1 MGLIHPRDLAAWQD
15 WQDSRHRVRRVAGRV
30 RRTSSPS
37 RLVLDLP
44 RDAVPRALVALDVTD
59 GPKRHWLLDPL
70 GDLPIAV
77 LTEQPVSGLSA
88 GERVSHRVSTV
99 DLPGLLPDVRAVL
112 SYGHYLAAGSVAHAF
127 AERTGR
133 AQLVLQ
139 HGLLTPYQPP
149 LPPHAHALAWS
160 AADAEFWTEGRD
172 DVTAQVV
179 GSQLLAAAAREPV
192 GAMPSEAPPTYL
204 GQLHGAE
211 LPRRGLAHAAYIFC
225 RDTGAT
231 YRPHPSETDRLSRS
245 QHRVWERR
253 GIRVDRT
260 GAPLRQ
266 HDGPVAAAF
275 STGVLEAAARGVP
288 AFVHYPDP
296 PAWLE
301 QFWAR
306 YDMRPWGGE
315 PTPALSMGPSSTD
328 PAAAT
333 RAAVLDLSGRTG
345 R

>member
-1 MGLIHPRDLAAWQD
+1 MGLIHPRDLTAWQD
-15 WQDSRHRVRRVAGRV
+15 WQDSRHRMRRAAERV
-30 RRTSSPS
+30 RRPSAPSPF
-37 RLVLDLP
+37 VLDLP
-44 RDAVPRALVALDVTD
+44 RDASPRVLVALDVTD
-59 GPKRHWLLDPL
+59 GPKRQWLLDPL
-70 GDLPIAV
+70 ADLPVAV
-77 LTEQPVSGLSA
+77 LTQRPVPGVIA
-88 GERVSHRVSTV
+88 GERVARHVSEA

-112 SYGHYLAAGSVAHAF
+112 SYGHYLAAGSIVHAF
-127 AERTGR
+127 AERSGR

-160 AADAEFWTEGRD
+160 AADADFWTDGRD
-172 DVTAQVV
+172 DATAQVV
-179 GSQLLAAAAREPV
+179 GSQLLAAAALEP
-192 GAMPSEAPPTYL
+192 ADTASREAPPTYL

-211 LPRRGLAHAAYIFC
+211 LPRRGLAQAAYSFC

-253 GIRVDRT
+253 GIRLDRS

-288 AFVHYPDP
+288 AFVHYPHP
-296 PAWLE
+296 PRWLE

-315 PTPALSMGPSSTD
+315 PTPAPSMGAHGTD
-328 PAAAT
+328 PAAAI
-333 RAAVLDLSGRTG
+333 RAAVIDVSGRTG

>member
-1 MGLIHPRDLAAWQD
+1 MGLIHPRDLSAWQD
-15 WQDSRHRVRRVAGRV
+15 WQDSRHRVRRVARRV
-30 RRTSSPS
+30 RRTGAPS
-37 RLVLDLP
+37 QFVLDLP
-44 RDAVPRALVALDVTD
+44 REGSARVLVALDVTE
-59 GPKRHWLLDPL
+59 GPKKQWLLEPL
-70 GDLPIAV
+70 EDLPVAV
-77 LTEQPVSGLSA
+77 LSEQPVPDVAA
-88 GERVSHRVSTV
+88 GERVSRAVSAD
-99 DLPGLLPDVRAVL
+99 DLNALLPDVGAVL
-112 SYGHYLAAGSVAHAF
+112 SYGHYLAVGSAAHAF

-160 AADAEFWTEGRD
+160 AADADFWTLGRD

-179 GSQLLAAAAREPV
+179 GSQLLAAAAVAP
-192 GAMPSEAPPTYL
+192 AAAASAEAPLTYL

-211 LPRRGLAHAAYIFC
+211 LPRRGLAHAAYGFC

-253 GIRVDRT
+253 GVTLDRSGT
-260 GAPLRQ
+260 PLRM
-266 HDGPVAAAF
+266 HPGPVAAAF

-296 PAWLE
+296 PPWLE
-301 QFWAR
+301 EFWAR

-315 PTPALSMGPSSTD
+315 PTPAPSTGTD
-328 PAAAT
+328 PTAAI
-333 RAAVLDLSGRTG
+333 RAAVIDFSGRTS